1 MDIKV
6 IAIDLDGTLLNKQN
20 EVTPEN
26 IEAIRRAREKGIE
39 VVPSTGRLLCES
51 RFAIE
56 AIGGCN
62 YSLHCNGS
70 VIYDHRAQRPIYL
83 SSFDPELAREAVRRL
98 EKYNVLYQVYVD
110 DASCCPKR
118 FYEKFNDEIFNA
130 TYVKMFRDTQVWMD
144 DVLTEIDQNQYKSIK
159 YYIPNQ
165 DHELLGR
172 IKEEMIALPG
182 FDSTFS
188 SYYSLEVFQSGM
200 DKLNG
205 LTKLLEHLNLG
216 WENMMMIGDSEN
228 DLRAIQ
234 AAKVGVAMGN
244 AEDFIKRA
252 ADYVTLDRNHSG
264 VAHAI
269 HQFLL
274 D

>member
-1 MDIKV
+1 LDIKV
-6 IAIDLDGTLLNKQN
+6 IVIDLDGTLLNKRN

-26 IEAIRRAREKGIE
+26 IEAIRKAREKGIE

-70 VIYDHRAQRPIYL
+70 VIYDHRAKKPIYL
-83 SSFDPELAREAVRRL
+83 SAFQPELAREAVRRL
-98 EKYNVLYQVYVD
+98 EKYDILYQVYVD

-118 FYEKFNDEIFNA
+118 FYNRFNEEIFNA
-130 TYVKMFRDTQVWMD
+130 TYVKMFRDTQLWMD
-144 DVLTEIDQNQYKSIK
+144 DVLTEIDQNNYKSIK
-159 YYIPNQ
+159 YYIPNR

-172 IKEEMIALPG
+172 IKEEMVALPG
-182 FDSTFS
+182 FDSTYS
-188 SYYSLEVFQSGM
+188 SHYSLEVFQAGM

-205 LTKLLEHLNLG
+205 LTKLLEHLDLG
-216 WENMMMIGDSEN
+216 WENIMMIGDSEN

-234 AAKVGVAMGN
+234 AAKIGVAMGN
-244 AEDFIKRA
+244 AEDFIKEA
-252 ADYVTLDRNHSG
+252 ADFVTLDRNHSG

-269 HQFLL
+269 NKFLL